1 MGKNV
6 HYEKYIFIL
15 RLLKK
20 KLLKFNKNA
29 LSARTDKTRKK
40 NLNQQIINTVWIYC
54 AFLIIQFHNCI
65 TYLGDA

>member
-29 LSARTDKTRKK
+29 LSARTDKLEKK
-40 NLNQQIINTVWIYC
+40 SQSTDN
-54 AFLIIQFHNCI
+54 
-65 TYLGDA
+65 